1 MLSSFADFLGS
12 LSARAWAEL
21 VGAALIALGTGCAL
35 DWYQSGQAATWSPR
49 IESAEEMHAGD
60 LSGDEWAE
68 LLVHDVPVAPETT
81 TVVVPRDIAKTD
93 SSQNGLTEVTY
104 AADLIDTPELS
115 GKGALPPLPFVVVP
129 VSGKRPAVDLTPE
142 EVTLSAVN
150 PRTGGGLTYTY
161 DVPRDTWAIDVE
173 GTITAGQTS
182 LASTATVGLRYE
194 RDAWSAR
201 VGAGYAAG
209 VVGESAAAGPVGAV
223 TLQYEI
229 GSFDLLD

>member
-1 MLSSFADFLGS
+1 MLGALADVLKS
-12 LSARAWAEL
+12 LSVRGWAEL
-21 VGAALIALGTGCAL
+21 VGACLIALGT
-35 DWYQSGQAATWSPR
+35 WYTFEWYETGQAATWSPR
-49 IESAEEMHAGD
+49 IESAEEMKVGD

-81 TVVVPRDIAKTD
+81 TVVVPRDVAKTD

-104 AADLIDTPELS
+104 AADLMSSPELS
-115 GKGALPPLPFVVVP
+115 GEDALPPLPFVVVP
-129 VSGKRPAVDLTPE
+129 VSGKKPAVDLTPE

-150 PRTGGGLTYTY
+150 PKTGGGLTYTY
-161 DVPRDTWAIDVE
+161 DVPRDLWAIDVE

-201 VGAGYAAG
+201 IGVGGGAALLGRSAGAG
-209 VVGESAAAGPVGAV
+209 P
-223 TLQYEI
+223 I
-229 GSFDLLD
+229 GSLRLTRTLFSW